1 MSHRSKKEKV
11 KAIEDSKQYF
21 LSSEIHKEIRA
32 REREREEVGSGKE
45 RKEGKKDKRVMAAQE
60 IN

>member
-32 REREREEVGSGKE
+32 REREKE
-45 RKEGKKDKRVMAAQE
+45 RR
-60 IN
+60 